1 MSDLVFRTEELT
13 NRQIAELY
21 VASDYE
27 QSIIDKLKAPSPV
40 LLIGSRGVG
49 KSFLFKMS
57 EIQMLQ
63 EFSERKILP
72 VFLTFRKASLL
83 KTSNPEQFQSWML
96 SRICSEVL
104 RALKKTGKLSP
115 ISGGLS
121 LLAGESSTESSK
133 IDDIAKAFEESWKTP
148 GELIDV
154 TKIPSL
160 DDFLNTVEDLC
171 GELDISSIVLFIDEA
186 AHVFLPQQQR
196 EFFTLFRDLRSPY
209 IKCNA
214 AVYPGVTVY
223 GETFEPIHDAVKVSL
238 VRNVNDSDY
247 VSIMKQMVL
256 KQIRD
261 SSLATNLSRHGENFT
276 LLAYAASGNPRYLL
290 TSVSMAERI
299 DAKSV
304 NQVFRDYYREK
315 LWAEHTKLADRYPGY
330 KDFISWGRDF
340 LETTV
345 LPELKRKN
353 DDFLE
358 NSNGKGTTAYFW
370 IHNNAPQE
378 VKEALRILEYSGL
391 IYEDAAGIRA
401 TRSEIGTRYM
411 VNLGCLLASEA
422 TPSATGMKIIK
433 ASDIRRMSEY
443 GANYPVYQGVQG
455 KIVGSETDAL
465 KEQLDKSI
473 DLLELTDWQ
482 KQKMHEISIDT
493 IGDLISAPEEKL
505 KQAKY
510 IADVRA
516 RSIKNAGIAA
526 VCEYLLG

>member
-1 MSDLVFRTEELT
+1 MSELIFRTEELT

-21 VASDYE
+21 VDSEYE

-63 EFSERKILP
+63 EFAENKVLP

-83 KTSNPEQFQSWML
+83 KSANLEQFQSWML

-115 ISGGLS
+115 ISDGLS
-121 LLAGESSTESSK
+121 LLAGEESVESSR
-133 IDDIAKAFEESWKTP
+133 IDDIAKAFEESWRKP

-154 TKIPSL
+154 TEIPTL
-160 DDFLNTVEDLC
+160 DDFLDTVEDLC
-171 GELDISSIVLFIDEA
+171 EELDISRIVLFIDEA

-223 GETFEPIHDAVKVSL
+223 GETFEPIHDAVKISL
-238 VRNVNDSDY
+238 VRDINDPNY

-261 SSLATNLSRHGENFT
+261 SSLAANLSKRGENFT
-276 LLAYAASGNPRYLL
+276 LLAYASSGNPRYLL
-290 TSVSMAERI
+290 TSVSMAEKM
-299 DAKSV
+299 DSMSV

-315 LWAEHTKLADRYPGY
+315 LWAEHTKLSERYPGY
-330 KDFISWGRDF
+330 KDFIAWGRDF

-345 LPELKRKN
+345 LPELKNKN
-353 DDFLE
+353 EDFIK
-358 NSNGKGTTAYFW
+358 NGNGKGTTAYFW
-370 IHNNAPQE
+370 IHNSVPHE

-411 VNLGCLLASEA
+411 VNLGCLLANEA
-422 TPSATGMKIIK
+422 TPTAAGMKIIE

-443 GANYPVYQGVQG
+443 GANYPAYQSIQG
-455 KIVGSETDAL
+455 KIAGTETDAL
-465 KEQLDKSI
+465 KEQLDKTI

-482 KQKMHEISIDT
+482 KQKMHEISINT
-493 IGDLISAPEEKL
+493 IGELISAPEEKL
-505 KQAKY
+505 KQARY

-516 RSIKNAGIAA
+516 RTIKNAGIAA

>member
-1 MSDLVFRTEELT
+1 MSELIFRTEELT
-13 NRQIAELY
+13 NKQIEELY
-21 VASDYE
+21 VATEYE
-27 QSIIDKLKAPSPV
+27 QGIIDKLKAPSPV
-40 LLIGSRGVG
+40 LLVGSRGVG
-49 KSFLFKMS
+49 KSFLFKMC

-63 EFSERKILP
+63 DFSQKKVLP

-83 KTSNPEQFQSWML
+83 KTSNPEQFQNWML

-115 ISGGLS
+115 ISSGLS
-121 LLAGESSTESSK
+121 LLAGEGSTESSK

-154 TKIPSL
+154 NEIPTL
-160 DDFLNTVEDLC
+160 DDFLNTIEDLC
-171 GELDISSIVLFIDEA
+171 SELDISRIVLFIDEA

-223 GETFEPIHDAVKVSL
+223 GETFEPVHDAVKISL
-238 VRNVNDSDY
+238 VRDVNDPNY

-256 KQIRD
+256 KQIHD
-261 SSLATNLSRHGENFT
+261 SNIATNLSKHGENFT
-276 LLAYAASGNPRYLL
+276 LLAYASSGNPRYLL
-290 TSVSMAERI
+290 TSVSMAERM
-299 DAKSV
+299 DSNSV
-304 NQVFRDYYREK
+304 NKVFRDYYREK
-315 LWAEHTKLADRYPGY
+315 LWAEHTKLAERYPGY
-330 KDFISWGRDF
+330 KDFIAWGRDY

-345 LPELKRKN
+345 LPELKKKN
-353 DDFLE
+353 DDFIE
-358 NSNGKGTTAYFW
+358 NGNGKGTTAYFW
-370 IHNNAPQE
+370 IHNNAPHE

-401 TRSEIGTRYM
+401 TRSGIGTRYM
-411 VNLGCLLASEA
+411 VNLGCLLAVES
-422 TPSATGMKIIK
+422 TPTATGMKTIK

-443 GANYPVYQGVQG
+443 GANYPAYQNIQG
-455 KIVGSETDAL
+455 KIVGTETDVL
-465 KEQLDKSI
+465 QEQLGKTI
-473 DLLELTDWQ
+473 DLLELTEWQ
-482 KQKMHEISIDT
+482 KQKMHEISINT
-493 IGDLISAPEEKL
+493 IGELVSAPEEKL

-516 RSIKNAGIAA
+516 RTIKNAGIAA

>member
-1 MSDLVFRTEELT
+1 MSELIFRTEELT
-13 NRQIAELY
+13 NSQIAELY
-21 VASDYE
+21 VASEYE

-49 KSFLFKMS
+49 KSFLFRVS
-57 EIQMLQ
+57 EIQLHQ
-63 EFSERKILP
+63 EFSEKKVLP

-83 KTSNPEQFQSWML
+83 KTSNPEQFQNWML

-104 RALKKTGKLSP
+104 RALKKKGRLSP
-115 ISGGLS
+115 ISS
-121 LLAGESSTESSK
+121 ELLTGEESSELSK
-133 IDDIAKAFEESWKTP
+133 IDNIAKAFEESWKMP

-154 TKIPSL
+154 ANIPTL
-160 DDFLNTVEDLC
+160 DDFLNMVEDLC
-171 GELDISSIVLFIDEA
+171 EELDISRIVLFIDEA

-223 GETFEPIHDAVKVSL
+223 GETFEPVHDAVKVSL
-238 VRNVNDSDY
+238 VRNVNDPNY

-256 KQIRD
+256 KQIHD
-261 SSLATNLSRHGENFT
+261 SSLATNLSKYGENFT
-276 LLAYAASGNPRYLL
+276 LLAYASSGNPRYLL
-290 TSVSMAERI
+290 TSVSMAERM
-299 DAKSV
+299 DSKSV
-304 NQVFRDYYREK
+304 NQVFREYYREK
-315 LWAEHTKLADRYPGY
+315 LWAEHTKLSDRYPGY
-330 KDFISWGRDF
+330 KDFITWGRDF

-345 LPELKRKN
+345 LVELKKKN

-358 NSNGKGTTAYFW
+358 NGKGKGTTAYFW
-370 IHNNAPQE
+370 IHNNAPHE

-411 VNLGCLLASEA
+411 VNLGCLLAVEA
-422 TPSATGMKIIK
+422 TPTAVGMKIIK
-433 ASDIRRMSEY
+433 ASDIRRMSEF
-443 GANYPVYQGVQG
+443 GANYPSYQGVQG
-455 KIVGSETDAL
+455 KIIGSETDAL
-465 KEQLDKSI
+465 REQLNKSI
-473 DLLELTDWQ
+473 DLLELTSWQ
-482 KQKMHEISIDT
+482 KQKMHEISINT

-510 IADVRA
+510 IADMRA
-516 RSIKNAGIAA
+516 RTIKNAGIAA
-526 VCEYLLG
+526 VYEYLLG

>member
-1 MSDLVFRTEELT
+1 
-13 NRQIAELY
+13 
-21 VASDYE
+21 
-27 QSIIDKLKAPSPV
+27 
-40 LLIGSRGVG
+40 
-49 KSFLFKMS
+49 
-57 EIQMLQ
+57 
-63 EFSERKILP
+63 
-72 VFLTFRKASLL
+72 
-83 KTSNPEQFQSWML
+83 
-96 SRICSEVL
+96 
-104 RALKKTGKLSP
+104 
-115 ISGGLS
+115 
-121 LLAGESSTESSK
+121 
-133 IDDIAKAFEESWKTP
+133 
-148 GELIDV
+148 
-154 TKIPSL
+154 
-160 DDFLNTVEDLC
+160 
-171 GELDISSIVLFIDEA
+171 
-186 AHVFLPQQQR
+186 
-196 EFFTLFRDLRSPY
+196 
-209 IKCNA
+209 
-214 AVYPGVTVY
+214 
-223 GETFEPIHDAVKVSL
+223 
-238 VRNVNDSDY
+238 
-247 VSIMKQMVL
+247 
-256 KQIRD
+256 
-261 SSLATNLSRHGENFT
+261 
-276 LLAYAASGNPRYLL
+276 
-290 TSVSMAERI
+290 MAERI

-516 RSIKNAGIAA
+516 RTIKNAGIAA